1 MASTHTVD
9 VTGPHAAKFYTK
21 QWHPPAGQPVI
32 AQLCF
37 VHGFIEHIDRYSHVF
52 PRFASAGIAVYAF
65 DQRGFGKTAT
75 YTPKHSQ
82 GITSW
87 PLQLGDL
94 EFFIQEARKA
104 HEGVPLYLFGHSMG
118 GGLALAYPTRSPPS
132 PSVALLSG
140 VIASSPLLR
149 QAPAVKAPG
158 IIVKAGSLLG
168 RLSATLPIKATVKAE
183 VSWSRSPGSVPRK
196 RTPAAIPKYKEPT
209 LPIPSASKSAP
220 IEAWPTGES
229 LVTKDYKHWPKG
241 LPLLVVH
248 GEGDKVTDH
257 QASKLFIRNLEK
269 LGTTDA
275 SYEGFPG
282 FFSAELTCS
291 INWRQHEMHNE
302 PGDDKWREINFIIDW
317 IVTRAQSVT
326 SSSLPAAAAV
336 PAAREAE
343 APDAAPDAAVSEVA
357 ASHEISVDGGEIPSA
372 PVGMALGET
381 AEEARA
387 SKL

>member
-1 MASTHTVD
+1 MASTHTAD
-9 VTGPHAAKFYTK
+9 VTGPHAAKFYTR

-104 HEGVPLYLFGHSMG
+104 HAGVPLYLFGHSMG

-158 IIVKAGSLLG
+158 VIVKAGSLLG

-183 VSWSRSPGSVPRK
+183 DTCRDPVIQK
-196 RTPAAIPKYKEPT
+196 AYAADPLCKQVGTYRGVADM
-209 LPIPSASKSAP
+209 LLGG
-220 IEAWPTGES
+220 EA
-229 LVTKDYKHWPKG
+229 LVTKDYKHWPKR

-257 QASKLFIRNLEK
+257 EASKLFVRNLEK

-282 FFSAELTCS
+282 FF
-291 INWRQHEMHNE
+291 HEMHNE

-326 SSSLPAAAAV
+326 ASSLPAADAV

-357 ASHEISVDGGEIPSA
+357 ASHKISVDGGEMPSA
-372 PVGMALGET
+372 PVGLALGET